1 MSDTECDPDYDKDY
15 HRMETLEQQLTVMTE
30 QYITERTANA
40 KAHQEI
46 ARLRSMEAETWA
58 KAAELVEWQ
67 ANGIWFDHVREAYQR
82 AAKLL
87 RQQARGTKEGAGAVP
102 PPVS

>member
-1 MSDTECDPDYDKDY
+1 MSDPECDPDYDKDY

-87 RQQARGTKEGAGAVP
+87 RQQARGTKEGA
-102 PPVS
+102 